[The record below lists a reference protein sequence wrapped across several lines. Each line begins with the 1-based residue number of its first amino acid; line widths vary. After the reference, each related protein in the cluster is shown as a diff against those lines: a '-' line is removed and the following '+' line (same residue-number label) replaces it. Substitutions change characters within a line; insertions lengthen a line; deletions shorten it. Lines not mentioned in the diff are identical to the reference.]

1 MIKSIAKDAWAGGL
15 AKLAGTH
22 RLFGP
27 IQEKGPDG
35 IRAYHNFKPLGAGEL
50 PDLNLGNTRLSAKS
64 LVFPQSEEMF
74 TYSLDENV
82 PDHHILKEVPADEMP
97 RVVLGIRPCDAKAL
111 EMVKMNFDTP
121 EYKDPYWLR
130 LYEAT
135 TFVGL
140 ACDAPCS
147 TCFCTATGCGP
158 YHEAGLDVLLSAEG
172 EGYLAKALTAKGEE
186 LLAAAGWN
194 AESDIDFSQRITAA
208 EGRISASIDTDRLAD
223 IDLLDLHGADFW
235 EDVAF
240 ACINCGT
247 CTYVCPTCWC
257 FDIQDEVFK
266 KAGKRL
272 RQWDSCMFPIFTVH
286 TTGHN
291 PRDTKTQRVRQRFM
305 HKLKYFVDKYQE
317 GIMCVGCGRCVR
329 HCPVNIDIRK
339 VAGLMNRYG
348 SDAAATATHAVQA

>member
-1 MIKSIAKDAWAGGL
+1 MIKTISNDEWAGGL
-15 AKLAGTH
+15 AKLAETH

-27 IQEKGPDG
+27 VKEMGPEG
-35 IRAYHNFKPLGAGEL
+35 FRAFYNFKALASGEL
-50 PDLNLGNTRLSAKS
+50 PDLNVGNTRLSAKQ
-64 LVFPQSEEMF
+64 LVFPQSEAMF
-74 TYSLDENV
+74 TYTLDESQ
-82 PDHHILKEVPADEMP
+82 PDHHILKEAPADGTP

-111 EMVKMNFDTP
+111 AMVRMNFDTP

-147 TCFCTATGCGP
+147 TCFCTSTDCGP
-158 YHEAGLDVLLSAEG
+158 YHEEGLDVLLATEG
-172 EGYLAKALTAKGEE
+172 EGVAAKALTAKGEA
-186 LLAAAGWN
+186 LLAAAGWD
-194 AESDIDFSQRITAA
+194 AAVDGEVDLDARRTKA
-208 EGRISASIDTDRLAD
+208 EGRITSRIETDGLAD
-223 IDLLDLHGADFW
+223 LDLLDLHGADFW

-247 CTYVCPTCWC
+247 CTYLCPTCWC

-266 KAGKRL
+266 TEGKRL

-291 PRDTKTQRVRQRFM
+291 PRETKTQRVRQRFM
-305 HKLKYFVDKYQE
+305 HKLKYFVDKYE
-317 GIMCVGCGRCVR
+317 KGIMCVGCGRCVR

-339 VAGLMNRYG
+339 VAALMNRFG
-348 SDAAATATHAVQA
+348 SEAAQAAQA